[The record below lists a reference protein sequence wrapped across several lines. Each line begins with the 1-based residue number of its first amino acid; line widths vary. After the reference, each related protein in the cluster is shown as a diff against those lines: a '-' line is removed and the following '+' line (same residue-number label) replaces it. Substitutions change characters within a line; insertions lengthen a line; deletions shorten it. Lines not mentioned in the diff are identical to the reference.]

1 MLNVSLNYVRVDNSN
16 NLLSNIKFQLKK
28 SLIYTIL
35 GKNGSGKSTLIKSF
49 TKLLD
54 RRCYKINGEVIFEG
68 INLLT
73 LSNDA
78 LLKIRKDKI
87 KYVLQDSTNCF
98 DHLKRFEYYF
108 DRIAKNKNEIDE
120 LLDYFLL
127 PEYSQLSKLYV
138 YEVSGGMAQRINFIL
153 ALLSHPKIIILDEPT
168 TGIDSAIANL
178 LLLKLKYF
186 VGKEGNIVLLVTHNL
201 IFAKS
206 ISDKIAFLSNSNL
219 SRFYSTGDF
228 FNVTG
233 FPELKRFLE
242 ANQE

>member
-1 MLNVSLNYVRVDNSN
+1 MLNVSLNYVRMNNSN
-16 NLLSNIKFQLKK
+16 NLLSNIKFQLKE

-73 LSNDA
+73 LSNNA

-87 KYVLQDSTNCF
+87 KYVFQDSINCF

-108 DRIAKNKNEIDE
+108 DRLAKNKNEIDE

-127 PEYSQLSKLYV
+127 PEYSHLSKLYA

-153 ALLSHPKIIILDEPT
+153 AL
-168 TGIDSAIANL
+168 
-178 LLLKLKYF
+178 
-186 VGKEGNIVLLVTHNL
+186 
-201 IFAKS
+201 
-206 ISDKIAFLSNSNL
+206 
-219 SRFYSTGDF
+219 
-228 FNVTG
+228 
-233 FPELKRFLE
+233 
-242 ANQE
+242 